1 MHNNLQK
8 KIIRKIVLFSLL
20 LITSFLLPSCS
31 KAAQPTTVSGFKFNT
46 YISITAYSKV
56 DNNVLDKCLDLCDTY
71 ENLYSRTIETS
82 TLSKVNNHEITEIS
96 GELAKLIQYGI
107 QYGDLSNGAFDIT
120 IGSVSSLW
128 DFTSDDPQVPSSS
141 DIKSALAYV
150 NYKNISLQK
159 KPGSDDTYL
168 ISIPNGTIIDLGA
181 NAKGYIAD
189 KLKEYLL
196 ENGVTSAL
204 INLGGNILCVGNKP
218 DNTSFNIGVKKP
230 FSESGESLLTLKI
243 TDKSVVSSGSYER
256 CFTKNGQ
263 LYHHILDPKTGYP
276 YDNQLTSVTIISDSS
291 VEGDCLS
298 TTCFALGLDEG
309 LKLIESL
316 DGIDAIFVTSD
327 NQIHYS
333 SGASKY
339 IVNH

>member
-1 MHNNLQK
+1 MHNNLKK

-20 LITSFLLPSCS
+20 LITSFLLSSCS
-31 KAAQPTTVSGFKFNT
+31 KTTQPTTVSGFKFNT

-56 DNNVLDKCLDLCDTY
+56 DSNVLDKCLDLCDKY
-71 ENLYSRTIETS
+71 ENLYSRTIESS
-82 TLSKVNNHEITEIS
+82 TLSKVNNHEITEIPE
-96 GELAKLIQYGI
+96 ELAKLIQYGI

-128 DFTSDDPQVPSSS
+128 DFTSDDPQVPTSSN
-141 DIKSALAYV
+141 IKSALAYV

-218 DNTSFNIGVKKP
+218 DDTAFNIGVKKP
-230 FSESGESLLTLKI
+230 FSESGESLVTLKI
-243 TDKSVVSSGSYER
+243 TDKSVVSSGTYER
-256 CFTKNGQ
+256 CFTKDGQ
-263 LYHHILDPKTGYP
+263 FYHHILDPKTGYP
-276 YDNQLTSVTIISDSS
+276 YNNQLTSVTIISDSS
-291 VEGDCLS
+291 VQGDCLS

-309 LKLIESL
+309 LKLVESL
-316 DGIDAIFVTSD
+316 DGIEAIFVTSD

-333 SGASKY
+333 SGVSKY

>member
-1 MHNNLQK
+1 MHNNLQAKTLK
-8 KIIRKIVLFSLL
+8 KSVIFSLL
-20 LITSFLLPSCS
+20 LITSILLASC
-31 KAAQPTTVSGFKFNT
+31 KNNVEPTTTSGFKFNT

-56 DNNVLDKCLDLCDTY
+56 DSGVLDKCLELCDTY
-71 ENLYSRTIETS
+71 ENLYSRTIQTS
-82 TLSKVNNHEITEIS
+82 TLSKVNNHEITEIP
-96 GELAKLIQYGI
+96 GELATLIQYGI

-128 DFTSDDPQVPSSS
+128 DFTSDNPQVPNSS
-141 DIKSALAYV
+141 DINSALSYV

-181 NAKGYIAD
+181 VAKGYIAD

-196 ENGVTSAL
+196 DNGVTSAI
-204 INLGGNILCVGNKP
+204 INLGGNILCIGNKP
-218 DNTSFNIGVKKP
+218 NDTAFNIGVKKP
-230 FSESGESLLTLKI
+230 FSESGESLATLKI
-243 TDKSVVSSGSYER
+243 SDKSVVSSGTYER
-256 CFTKNGQ
+256 YFTKDGQ

-276 YDNQLTSVTIISDSS
+276 YNNQLTSVTIISDSS
-291 VEGDCLS
+291 VQGDCLS
-298 TTCFALGLDEG
+298 TTCFTLGLDEG

-316 DGIDAIFVTSD
+316 DGIEAIFVTSD
-327 NQIHYS
+327 DQIHYS

-339 IVNH
+339 IVTN